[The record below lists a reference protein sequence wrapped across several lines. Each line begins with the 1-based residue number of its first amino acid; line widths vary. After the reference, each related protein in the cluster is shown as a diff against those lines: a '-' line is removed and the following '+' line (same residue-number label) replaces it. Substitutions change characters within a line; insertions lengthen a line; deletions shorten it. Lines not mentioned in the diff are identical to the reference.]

1 MMTKAAEKAMEA
13 LTQRVFERDRTD
25 PEERD
30 STTDFAFEFIV
41 WLRANGWNHIPPAAT
56 PAPPAPPNGLHGAAI
71 ARHALAQIGKGDS
84 DGR

>member
-1 MMTKAAEKAMEA
+1 MMTKAAQRAMEA
-13 LTQRVFERDRTD
+13 LAQRVFERDRND

-41 WLRANGWNHIPPAAT
+41 WLRANGWQHTPPAA
-56 PAPPAPPNGLHGAAI
+56 PPPPAASNGLRGADL
-71 ARHALAQIGKGDS
+71 ARAVLAEMSKGDS